1 MRLLTKGVLLQ
12 LENHYETELVDGKK
26 TEVFKGFPSEGKVV
40 LSTVEGLKKGDF
52 IQVNPYGGSEV
63 PRLATKKYRF
73 MVIEERDL
81 LIDFESKV

>member
-1 MRLLTKGVLLQ
+1 MKLLTKGVLLQ
-12 LENHYETELVDGKK
+12 LENQYETEVIDGKK
-26 TEVFKGFPSEGKVV
+26 TEVFKGFGSEGKVI

-63 PRLATKKYRF
+63 PSLGTKKHRL

-81 LIDFESKV
+81 LLDFESKV